1 VVVADDAGGL
11 EAAMV
16 LVEGLDMMAVDPT
29 ERDRL
34 IRLAAFSYLRQL
46 EERHGDVVP
55 IGPLRQG
62 FEFEGQRV
70 PLMGPQGIFKP
81 AALTEMPISITTT
94 PPVPGRPRPYEDE
107 VASDGFLRYRYRGRD
122 PNHIDHVGVGD
133 DQRRAR
139 QTSGDE
145 AAQEGKPTG
154 SVFGGDHIHP
164 EDLPMPIASG

>member
-1 VVVADDAGGL
+1 
-11 EAAMV
+11 MV
-16 LVEGLDMMAVDPT
+16 IVEGVDRVAVNPT

-34 IRLAAFSYLRQL
+34 IRIAAFSYLRQL
-46 EERHGDVVP
+46 QRRHGDVVP

-122 PNHIDHVGVGD
+122 PNHVDNVGL
-133 DQRRAR
+133 RKALAR
-139 QTSGDE
+139 QVPLVYFHGIVPGQYV
-145 AAQEGKPTG
+145 AQWP
-154 SVFGGDHIHP
+154 VYVAPLALRD
-164 EDLPMPIASG
+164 AR